1 MGARRGRPRD
11 PALDEAILTATRKL
25 LLEVGYPG
33 LSMEAVAARA
43 HVSKPTLYLRFP
55 TKGALVSEVLLG
67 KTKALEMPATDD
79 LRADL
84 RAAYAAGVEEVAAP
98 EARAALPILLAELSA
113 SPELARLVQ
122 SRILSP
128 EYHRVH
134 NLLAQAQHRGEIHS
148 DVDLRL
154 VIDAF
159 FGTALARAVIL
170 GGPLDHDFS
179 AAVVDLLINGM
190 APRTRE

>member
-1 MGARRGRPRD
+1 MAAKRGRPRD
-11 PALDEAILTATRKL
+11 PALNEAILRGTREL

-43 HVSKPTLYLRFP
+43 QVSKPTLYLRFP
-55 TKGALVSEVLLG
+55 TKGALVFEAVLG
-67 KTKALEMPATDD
+67 KTKALEMPDTGD
-79 LRADL
+79 LVADL
-84 RAAYAAGVEEVAAP
+84 GATYHAGVDEVAAP

-122 SRILSP
+122 SRVLGP
-128 EYHRVH
+128 EYHRVR
-134 NLLAQAQHRGEIHS
+134 NLLEQAQHRGEIRS

-159 FGTALARAVIL
+159 FGTALARAIIL

-179 AAVVDLLINGM
+179 AALVDLFINGM
-190 APRTRE
+190 APRE

>member
-1 MGARRGRPRD
+1 MTARRGRPRN
-11 PALDEAILTATRKL
+11 PAIDDAILTAAREL

-43 HVSKPTLYLRFP
+43 GVSKPTLYLRFP
-55 TKGALVSEVLLG
+55 TKGALVFEVVLG
-67 KTKALEMPATDD
+67 KTKALEMPDTGD

-84 RAAYAAGVEEVAAP
+84 RATYEAGVDEVAAP

-113 SPELARLVQ
+113 SPELARIVQ
-122 SRILSP
+122 SRVLGP
-128 EYHRVH
+128 EYHRVR
-134 NLLAQAQHRGEIHS
+134 NLLEQARQCGEIRS

-159 FGTALARAVIL
+159 FGTALARAIIL

-179 AAVVDLLINGM
+179 ATLVDLLINGM
-190 APRTRE
+190 APRE

>member
-1 MGARRGRPRD
+1 MAARD
-11 PALDEAILTATRKL
+11 PALNEAILRATREL

-43 HVSKPTLYLRFP
+43 QVSKPTLYLRFP
-55 TKGALVSEVLLG
+55 TKGALVFEAVLG
-67 KTKALEMPATDD
+67 KTKALEMPDTGD
-79 LRADL
+79 LVADL
-84 RAAYAAGVEEVAAP
+84 GATYDAGVDEVAAP

-122 SRILSP
+122 SRVLGP
-128 EYHRVH
+128 EYHRVR
-134 NLLAQAQHRGEIHS
+134 NLLEQAQHRGEIRS

-159 FGTALARAVIL
+159 FGTALARAIIL

-179 AAVVDLLINGM
+179 AALVDLFINGM
-190 APRTRE
+190 APRE

>member
-1 MGARRGRPRD
+1 MAAKRGRPRD
-11 PALDEAILTATRKL
+11 PALNEAILRATREL

-43 HVSKPTLYLRFP
+43 QVSKPTLYLRFP
-55 TKGALVSEVLLG
+55 TKGALVFEAVLG
-67 KTKALEMPATDD
+67 KTKALEMPDTGD
-79 LRADL
+79 LVADL
-84 RAAYAAGVEEVAAP
+84 GATYDAGVDEVAAP

-122 SRILSP
+122 SRVLGP
-128 EYHRVH
+128 EYHRVR
-134 NLLAQAQHRGEIHS
+134 NLLEQAQHHGEIRS

-179 AAVVDLLINGM
+179 AALVDLFINGM
-190 APRTRE
+190 APRE

>member
-1 MGARRGRPRD
+1 MAAKRGRPRD
-11 PALDEAILTATRKL
+11 PALNEAILRATREL
-25 LLEVGYPG
+25 LLEAGYSG

-55 TKGALVSEVLLG
+55 TKGALVFEAVLG
-67 KTKALEMPATDD
+67 KTKALEMPDTGD
-79 LRADL
+79 LRVDL
-84 RAAYAAGVEEVAAP
+84 GATYDAGVDEVAAP

-122 SRILSP
+122 SRVLGP
-128 EYHRVH
+128 EYHRVR
-134 NLLAQAQHRGEIHS
+134 NLLEQAQQRGEIRS

-159 FGTALARAVIL
+159 FGTALARAIIL

-179 AAVVDLLINGM
+179 AALVDLFINGM
-190 APRTRE
+190 AARE

>member
-1 MGARRGRPRD
+1 MPAKRGRPRD
-11 PALDEAILTATRKL
+11 PALNEAILRATREL

-55 TKGALVSEVLLG
+55 TKGVLVFEAVLG
-67 KTKALEMPATDD
+67 KTKALEMPDTGD

-84 RAAYAAGVEEVAAP
+84 GATYDAGVDEVAAP

-113 SPELARLVQ
+113 SPELARLVR
-122 SRILSP
+122 SRVLGP
-128 EYHRVH
+128 EYHRVRH
-134 NLLAQAQHRGEIHS
+134 LLEQAQRRGEIRS

-159 FGTALARAVIL
+159 FGTALARAIIL

-179 AAVVDLLINGM
+179 AALVDLFISGM
-190 APRTRE
+190 TPRE

>member
-1 MGARRGRPRD
+1 MAAKRGRPRD
-11 PALDEAILTATRKL
+11 PALNEAILRATREL

-43 HVSKPTLYLRFP
+43 QVSKPTLYLRFP
-55 TKGALVSEVLLG
+55 TKGALVFEAVLG
-67 KTKALEMPATDD
+67 KTKALEMPDTGD
-79 LRADL
+79 LVADL
-84 RAAYAAGVEEVAAP
+84 GATYDAGVDEVAAP

-122 SRILSP
+122 SRVLGP
-128 EYHRVH
+128 EYHRVR
-134 NLLAQAQHRGEIHS
+134 NLLEQAQRRGEIRS

-179 AAVVDLLINGM
+179 AALVDLFINGM
-190 APRTRE
+190 APRE